1 MADYLMTEVDVSSD
15 DEFHDYE
22 IIDPI
27 THADLD
33 FINDGDSNVDD
44 VSFYCC
50 TNKKLVLGDKDKTPL
65 PELKHNIGKLKISSN
80 SERKYEKEQLQF
92 AIPNSEHVEFST
104 ETKVIIPERMRSFY
118 GTDNYEW
125 NY

>member
-15 DEFHDYE
+15 DEFQDYE

-44 VSFYCC
+44 VSFYCS
-50 TNKKLVLGDKDKTPL
+50 TNKKLALGDKDKTPL
-65 PELKHNIGKLKISSN
+65 PELKQHRKVKNQFQQRKKI
-80 SERKYEKEQLQF
+80 
-92 AIPNSEHVEFST
+92 
-104 ETKVIIPERMRSFY
+104 
-118 GTDNYEW
+118 
-125 NY
+125 